1 MIIFAEYCPFWTLK
15 ADYSMTLGEKITK
28 LRKEKKLSQIDIANA
43 IGVSRDA
50 ISKYE
55 RGDIVPSVENAKKIA
70 LTLGVSLDYLVSE
83 EEQQEAIDNKMMQR
97 IKEIQKLSEAD
108 QQNIISVIDAFVR
121 DSKTKQA
128 YK

>member
-1 MIIFAEYCPFWTLK
+1 
-15 ADYSMTLGEKITK
+15 MTLGEKITR
-28 LRKEKKLSQIDIANA
+28 LRKEKKLSQIDIASN

-70 LTLGVSLDYLVSE
+70 DVLDVSLDYLVSE
-83 EEQQEAIDNKMMQR
+83 EERQEAIDNKMMQR
-97 IKEIQKLSEAD
+97 IRELQKLSETD
-108 QQNIISVIDAFVR
+108 QQSILSVIDAFVR

-128 YK
+128 YA